1 MGSQELSGKTA
12 LVTGSSRGIGKAI
25 ALALAE
31 AGADV
36 AINYWAHEQEAQ
48 DVCGKIKDLGRHC
61 TAVRADVSSAPDV
74 TRLVETVRRE
84 LGTVTIL
91 VNNAGIARTQTLDT
105 ITEQDW
111 DALVNVN
118 LRAPFLVT
126 QAVVSGMRTAR
137 WGRIINIS
145 STAAQLGGVVG
156 PHYAASKA
164 GLIGLTHYY
173 ASQLAKEGITANTI
187 APGPIRSDM
196 SANLPQLNVSMVP
209 LGRFGEPEEVAA
221 VAVLL
226 ACNGFITG
234 QTINVNGGRYM
245 S

>member
-1 MGSQELSGKTA
+1 MGSQELIGKTA

-36 AINYWAHEQEAQ
+36 AVNYSAHEQEAQ
-48 DVCGKIKDLGRHC
+48 DVCSKIKALGRRC
-61 TAVRADVSSAPDV
+61 MAVRADVSQAADV
-74 TRLVETVRRE
+74 SRLSETVRRE
-84 LGTVTIL
+84 LGSVTIL
-91 VNNAGIARTQTLDT
+91 VNNAGIARTHTLND

-111 DALVNVN
+111 DALMNVN
-118 LRAPFLVT
+118 LKAAFLVT
-126 QAVVSGMRTAR
+126 QAVVSSMRTAR

-145 STAAQLGGVVG
+145 SAAAQMGGVVG

-173 ASQLAKEGITANTI
+173 ASQLAKEGITANAI
-187 APGPIRSDM
+187 APGPVRSDM
-196 SANLPQLNVSMVP
+196 SANLPQLSVGMVP
-209 LGRFGEPEEVAA
+209 VGRFGEPEEIAA

-226 ACNGFITG
+226 ASNGFITG

>member
-1 MGSQELSGKTA
+1 MESQDLIGKTA

-25 ALALAE
+25 ALALAK

-36 AINYWAHEQEAQ
+36 AINYSTHEQDAQ
-48 DVCGKIKDLGRHC
+48 DVCVRIKGLGRRC
-61 TAVRADVSSAPDV
+61 TAIRADVSSASDV
-74 TRLVETVRRE
+74 SRLVETVRRE
-84 LGTVTIL
+84 LGAVTIL
-91 VNNAGIARTQTLDT
+91 VNNAGIARTKTLDD

-111 DALVNVN
+111 DVLVNLN

-126 QAVVSGMRTAR
+126 QAVVADMRTTH

-145 STAAQLGGVVG
+145 STAAQVGGVVG

-173 ASQLAKEGITANTI
+173 ASQLAKDGITANAI
-187 APGPIRSDM
+187 APGPVRSDM
-196 SANLPQLNVSMVP
+196 SANLPQLNVGMVP
-209 LGRFGEPEEVAA
+209 VGRFGEPEEVAA

-226 ACNGFITG
+226 ASNGFITG

>member
-1 MGSQELSGKTA
+1 MSSQELIGKTA

-25 ALALAE
+25 ALALAA

-36 AINYWAHEQEAQ
+36 AINYSARDREAQ
-48 DVCGKIKDLGRHC
+48 DVCGRIKDLGRRC
-61 TAVRADVSSAPDV
+61 TAVRADVSSASEV
-74 TRLVETVRRE
+74 SRLIESVRRE
-84 LGTVTIL
+84 LGAVTIL
-91 VNNAGIARTQTLDT
+91 VNNAGIARTNTLDN

-111 DALVNVN
+111 DALMNVN
-118 LRAPFLVT
+118 LRAAFLVT
-126 QAVVSGMRTAR
+126 QAVVAGMRAAR

-196 SANLPQLNVSMVP
+196 SANLPQINVSMVP
-209 LGRFGEPEEVAA
+209 VGRFGEPEEVAA

-226 ACNGFITG
+226 AGNGFITG
-234 QTINVNGGRYM
+234 QTVNVNGGRYM